1 MSWQETEMSDKQ
13 KNAIMRYYEKNK
25 DTINKNRREKYAAEP
40 TQKRK
45 QMLAYLH
52 DMKKNDPVKYRA
64 MLDKKKADARMKAAK
79 VGRVIHPRRSR
90 FTVPDD

>member
-1 MSWQETEMSDKQ
+1 MSDAQ
-13 KNAIMRYYEKNK
+13 KAAIKTYYAKNK
-25 DTINKNRREKYAAEP
+25 DTINKNRREKYAEDP

-64 MLDKKKADARMKAAK
+64 MLDKKKADARIKAAK
-79 VGRVIHPRRSR
+79 TGRVIHPRRSR